1 MEHGSGASKAGFSS
15 TDAAMAELDM
25 DHYDSDDAEPSGQVS
40 IVLSQRLLSAAWHA
54 PPLSHHR
61 CLEEGPK
68 MLQIHSGMLCAAYM
82 QTSSCGK
89 GCCLKQSE

>member
-1 MEHGSGASKAGFSS
+1 
-15 TDAAMAELDM
+15 M

-40 IVLSQRLLSAAWHA
+40 IVLSPGLPPTARHA

-61 CLEEGPK
+61 CLEKRTK
-68 MLQIHSGMLCAAYM
+68 MLQISSMLPRVYM
-82 QTSSCGK
+82 QAFSCGK

>member
-1 MEHGSGASKAGFSS
+1 
-15 TDAAMAELDM
+15 M

-40 IVLSQRLLSAAWHA
+40 IVLPQRLLPTARHA
-54 PPLSHHR
+54 LPSSHRR
-61 CLEEGPK
+61 CLEKGPK
-68 MLQIHSGMLCAAYM
+68 MLQIHSSVLCAAYM